1 MALITRIS
9 RLFSADFHAVLDRIE
24 EPELLLKQA
33 IREMEEELAKSEQ
46 RIRYLQQEQQQLS
59 VKEDDI
65 EQALSSLDEEMD
77 ICFASG
83 REELARKLVKRKLEA
98 QCQLKHVAVRHR
110 AGGNML
116 AELQTAI
123 TEHHAQLDIM
133 RQKAELLFEH
143 NEPGFPLPGWQGESV
158 ARESTILD
166 EDVELALLQ
175 EQQRRSQS

>member
-46 RIRYLQQEQQQLS
+46 RIRWLQQEQHQLS
-59 VKEDDI
+59 VQEDDI

-83 REELARKLVKRKLEA
+83 KDELARKLVKRKLEA
-98 QCQLKHVAVRHR
+98 QFQLKRVNVRHR
-110 AGGNML
+110 AGGNTL
-116 AELQTAI
+116 AELQTAVV
-123 TEHHAQLDIM
+123 EHHAQLDIM
-133 RQKAELLFEH
+133 RQKAEVLLER
-143 NEPGFPLPGWQGESV
+143 NEPGVSLPGWQGESV
-158 ARESTILD
+158 ARESAVLD
-166 EDVELALLQ
+166 EEVELAFLR